1 MIITTIVGTTSTTW
15 LSDTEIDPE
24 GHATDLFS
32 QWACDF
38 IASSEAD
45 QAFFLYLAHNA
56 PHTPIQPPEVW
67 VARVLAREP
76 GISERRAKLVALIE
90 HMDAGIG
97 QVLECLEQEGLTDS
111 TIVVFT
117 SDNGGQLDVGANNG
131 PLRDG
136 KGTVYEG
143 GLKVPACIRWPGH
156 VDAGTTTE
164 LRAMT
169 MDIYPTLLDAVGA
182 EYPET
187 IDGVSFLPTLLGEQ
201 QDELRE
207 LWFFRRREGGAQ
219 FMGKTIEAVRM
230 GDWKLLQ
237 NSPFTPME
245 LYNLASDPLEQNNL
259 IDGERQ
265 VFNQLSAALRRQIQ
279 RYGSVPW
286 RAKSRVTASR
296 ARLVLPQTVFRPIF
310 MRMSSRS
317 ARDLRCHAW
326 GGSHGY
332 PWEQGSFPSWDTCVL
347 MID

>member
-1 MIITTIVGTTSTTW
+1 MLKSTPWGTRPTCFRNGRATSSYQARRNNPSFSISPTTLRTLRYSRRKNGW
-15 LSDTEIDPE
+15 
-24 GHATDLFS
+24 HAC
-32 QWACDF
+32 WRA
-38 IASSEAD
+38 
-45 QAFFLYLAHNA
+45 
-56 PHTPIQPPEVW
+56 
-67 VARVLAREP
+67 EP

-97 QVLECLEQEGLTDS
+97 QVLECLEQQGLTDS

-131 PLRDG
+131 LLRDG

-143 GLKVPACIRWPGH
+143 GLKVPACIRWPGY
-156 VDAGTTTE
+156 VEAGTTTE

-259 IDGERQ
+259 IDSERQ

-279 RYGSVPW
+279 QYGSVPW
-286 RAKSRVTASR
+286 QQNS
-296 ARLVLPQTVFRPIF
+296 
-310 MRMSSRS
+310 
-317 ARDLRCHAW
+317 
-326 GGSHGY
+326 
-332 PWEQGSFPSWDTCVL
+332 E
-347 MID
+347 